1 MEYTVIIL
9 RTIFIYFVVYIV
21 LRLMGKREIGK
32 LTIFDLVISIMIAEI
47 AVIVL
52 EDTKRPLSEE
62 ILPIAVL
69 MVLQIGIA
77 WLTLKSRKMRLLFD
91 GKPSILI
98 EKGKLNRDEM
108 KKQRYNLDDLLV
120 QLREKNTVRLSDVEF
135 AILETSGK
143 LSVIKKEQ
151 EKQSAKYQ
159 TDVHF
164 PRNYRFEDL
173 PVPLVMDG
181 EVQEENLLKLGRNRF
196 WLKKELKKHDVSDT
210 KSVLLCTIDHKGRL
224 FIDVK
229 ERPRRK

>member
-120 QLREKNTVRLSDVEF
+120 QLREKKYRSPVRCGVCNF
-135 AILETSGK
+135 GNKRQAVGH
-143 LSVIKKEQ
+143 Q
-151 EKQSAKYQ
+151 ER
-159 TDVHF
+159 T
-164 PRNYRFEDL
+164 
-173 PVPLVMDG
+173 G
-181 EVQEENLLKLGRNRF
+181 EAVCKVSNRCSF
-196 WLKKELKKHDVSDT
+196 S
-210 KSVLLCTIDHKGRL
+210 
-224 FIDVK
+224 
-229 ERPRRK
+229 P